1 MDGWD
6 VELALIEDWLDEQ
19 DTKTVTLVMAAIDV
33 LRERGPSLRRPL
45 VGTIAGSR
53 IPNLKELIPG
63 SSGKAEIR
71 ILFVFDPQR
80 RAVMLLAGDKHKHWR
95 RWYET
100 AVPEAERRYDRYL
113 RDLQET
119 KQ

>member
-6 VELALIEDWLDEQ
+6 VELALIEDW
-19 DTKTVTLVMAAIDV
+19 
-33 LRERGPSLRRPL
+33 
-45 VGTIAGSR
+45 
-53 IPNLKELIPG
+53 
-63 SSGKAEIR
+63 
-71 ILFVFDPQR
+71 
-80 RAVMLLAGDKHKHWR
+80 R

-100 AVPEAERRYDRYL
+100 VVPEAERRYDRYL